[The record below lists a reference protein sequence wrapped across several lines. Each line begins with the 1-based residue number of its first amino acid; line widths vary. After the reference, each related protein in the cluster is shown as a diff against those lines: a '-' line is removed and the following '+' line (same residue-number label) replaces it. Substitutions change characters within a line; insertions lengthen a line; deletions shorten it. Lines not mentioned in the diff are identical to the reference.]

1 MEPPFDVRGAADPA
15 SAGKLSVAAE
25 MKSIPETEAIAATSN
40 EADEAAAAA
49 DSSSQLSPGARL
61 RRNRNFN
68 LFWAGQTFDA
78 LGDSAALIIIP
89 VIVLEITGSVAQM
102 GLVTGVIGLGNLV
115 SSLVSGVIV
124 DRMDRRKVM
133 ILCDVGRAAFYLLI
147 PIVVWMTGSSIWP
160 ICIIA
165 MIAAYLTTFFFITYT
180 TAVVNIVDKDQIT
193 EANGRLQSTVALA
206 YVAGPVLVGYAS
218 HQLGAINSVVTLAAS
233 YAISALLMFFVRL
246 RQASTTQPKEAAAK
260 SSSRFD
266 SALSGVRFI
275 LRHPV
280 LRSVS
285 LLFAVFI
292 FVAAPTINLTIYRLK
307 YELGQGDGTVGIVFG
322 VASVGAIAGGALA
335 AMLRNRLGFG
345 FSFLGSTALIGA
357 AIIFIGLAPGVA
369 TLAVFAA
376 VLGFGTTI
384 RNVNSMS
391 LRQQVT
397 PDHLLGR
404 VSAAWWTMLTV
415 LGPVGNALGAA
426 LAEWTS
432 VKLVFTIAGVISIA
446 TAATGLL
453 TRANARS
460 PENTI
465 FSAPLEAVE

>member
-1 MEPPFDVRGAADPA
+1 
-15 SAGKLSVAAE
+15 
-25 MKSIPETEAIAATSN
+25 
-40 EADEAAAAA
+40 
-49 DSSSQLSPGARL
+49 
-61 RRNRNFN
+61 
-68 LFWAGQTFDA
+68 
-78 LGDSAALIIIP
+78 
-89 VIVLEITGSVAQM
+89 
-102 GLVTGVIGLGNLV
+102 
-115 SSLVSGVIV
+115 
-124 DRMDRRKVM
+124 
-133 ILCDVGRAAFYLLI
+133 
-147 PIVVWMTGSSIWP
+147 
-160 ICIIA
+160 
-165 MIAAYLTTFFFITYT
+165 
-180 TAVVNIVDKDQIT
+180 
-193 EANGRLQSTVALA
+193 
-206 YVAGPVLVGYAS
+206 
-218 HQLGAINSVVTLAAS
+218 
-233 YAISALLMFFVRL
+233 
-246 RQASTTQPKEAAAK
+246 
-260 SSSRFD
+260 
-266 SALSGVRFI
+266 
-275 LRHPV
+275 
-280 LRSVS
+280 